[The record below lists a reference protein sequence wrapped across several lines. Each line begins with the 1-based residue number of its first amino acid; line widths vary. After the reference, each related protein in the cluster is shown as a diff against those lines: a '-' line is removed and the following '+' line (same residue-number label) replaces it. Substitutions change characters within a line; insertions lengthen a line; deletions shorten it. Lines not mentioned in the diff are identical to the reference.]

1 MITVS
6 SAEFQRDI
14 GRYQDVALTEPV
26 AITCNGRERIVM
38 LSVDEYQRL
47 KKRDRQ
53 VMGLED
59 FTEADLKAIQAAEPS
74 AEASA
79 FDSELKACGD

>member
-6 SAEFQRDI
+6 SAEFQRNI

-26 AITCNGRERIVM
+26 AITRNGRERIVM
-38 LSVDEYQRL
+38 LSVDEYHRL

-53 VMGLED
+53 AMSLED
-59 FTEADLKAIQAAEPS
+59 FTEADLKAIQAAEPPV
-74 AEASA
+74 EASA
-79 FDSELKACGD
+79 FDDEIKE

>member
-1 MITVS
+1 MVTIS
-6 SAEFQRDI
+6 SAEFQRHF

-26 AITCNGRERIVM
+26 AVTRNGRERLVV

-53 VMGLED
+53 VMQLAD
-59 FTEADLKAIQAAEPS
+59 FTEADLQAIRAVAASPHAATFD
-74 AEASA
+74 AEVT
-79 FDSELKACGD
+79 G